1 VMLSV
6 VVLAGGQGS
15 RIQPVLGNT
24 PKLLGLINGIPF
36 IVYLLNWLN
45 ESLSSI
51 DYEVSLAT
59 GIGHEKIQSYIDIN
73 SIECTTI
80 REHIPLGT
88 LGAAAHAAEQIDAND
103 TLVINGDTLFECD
116 LKQVYKQFLSAQSR
130 PMAIVKKSLTND
142 RYGGYIIDKEQGHL
156 LMTGSDSTVI
166 SMGAL
171 FSTKRSIV
179 TARDNAIQAGITKP
193 MMDKD
198 FIVPNKVY
206 PFILQEDTTFIDIG
220 TPSSY
225 AKAQELIPTKRFS
238 RTN

>member
-1 VMLSV
+1 MLSV

-24 PKLLGLINGIPF
+24 PKLLALINGVPF
-36 IVYLLNWLN
+36 IDYLLKWLN
-45 ESLSSI
+45 ESLRSI
-51 DYEVSLAT
+51 DYEVSVAT
-59 GIGHEKIQSYIDIN
+59 GIGHEKIQLYIDVN
-73 SIECTTI
+73 SLDCKTI

-116 LKQVYKQFLSAQSR
+116 LKQVYKQFLSTQSR
-130 PMAIVKKSLTND
+130 PLAIVKKSLTND
-142 RYGGYIIDKEQGHL
+142 RYGGYVIDKDKGHL
-156 LMTGSDSTVI
+156 LETGSDSTVI

-179 TARDNAIQAGITKP
+179 TARDNAIRAGITKP

-225 AKAQELIPTKRFS
+225 AKAQELIPANNFS